1 MKNKFSRT
9 FAAAVALTAIAFIAG
24 CSKSADQSK
33 ASATA
38 SNVTLTDAQ
47 RANIHL
53 YTVEQSRFHKS
64 IETAGIVDFDNEH
77 ATGVVAP
84 FGGPVSR
91 LLVAPGDY
99 VKKGA
104 GLAVVDSPDFAAAI
118 GAYRKAIFTAGTTR
132 RLANMDKDL
141 LTHQG
146 VAQRE
151 ADQAQTDAVS
161 AEADRNAALQ
171 TLASLGVDQ
180 QTIRDVQKGR
190 QISRIQSIIRA
201 PISGTVAERLITP
214 GELLQAGS
222 TAAFTIADLSRV
234 WVMAQAFGSDIDA
247 ISLGD
252 PAEVMTGG
260 DSKSIAG
267 SVTNIATQID
277 PDTRSVAVRVAV
289 DNPAGLLKKQ
299 MYVRVRIQ
307 ARQES
312 SGLLIPVS
320 AILHDDEN
328 LPFVYVVQRDGSFA
342 RAHVT
347 LGYRS
352 GDRSDITGGLQP
364 GERIVADGA
373 LFIQFMQS
381 Q

>member
-9 FAAAVALTAIAFIAG
+9 FAAAVALTAIASIAG

-77 ATGVVAP
+77 ATSVVAP

-141 LTHQG
+141 LAHQG